1 MTYLLDSN
9 VFIQAKNTY
18 YGMDFCPAF
27 WAWIDHANG
36 HHGVASIDWVYKEL
50 VEGGDEL
57 AKWVKARKG
66 PTLFLPVSDSQTQEK
81 YVEVVNYVQG
91 NKNYTDPAKVKFL
104 AKADPWL
111 IAKAAIMGATVVTHE
126 KPDKIAKAAV
136 KIPDVCDQF
145 GVGYLNTFDL
155 LRSLKAKFG
164 HMPGTK

>member
-1 MTYLLDSN
+1 MDSN

-66 PTLFLPVSDSQTQEK
+66 PTLFLPVSDSQTQ
-81 YVEVVNYVQG
+81 
-91 NKNYTDPAKVKFL
+91 KNMSKWSITF
-104 AKADPWL
+104 KAIKTTL
-111 IAKAAIMGATVVTHE
+111 T
-126 KPDKIAKAAV
+126 
-136 KIPDVCDQF
+136 QQ
-145 GVGYLNTFDL
+145 
-155 LRSLKAKFG
+155 R
-164 HMPGTK
+164 